1 MNLSNRIIVRS
12 LELYESKGI
21 KQVRMD
27 DIAQEMGISKK
38 TLYVHYKGK
47 KTLVSKTIKYL
58 FDIHFSFIDT
68 ILSADIS
75 NVNKIIKIYEY
86 GIIHLIK
93 VSPIF
98 ISDLKKYHSDSYHEY
113 LQYRR
118 KIVFGIVKNL
128 LDEGQKKG
136 EINQTINTKLFCE
149 FHLISLDKIIT
160 NSILKIGC
168 NAKDILDNTIQISL
182 KGIIKKH

>member
-1 MNLSNRIIVRS
+1 
-12 LELYESKGI
+12 
-21 KQVRMD
+21 MD

-38 TLYVHYKGK
+38 TLYVHHEGK
-47 KTLVSKTIKYL
+47 KILVSKTIKYL
-58 FDIHFSFIDT
+58 FDRHFSFIDT

-86 GIIHLIK
+86 GITHLIK

-98 ISDLKKYHSDSYHEY
+98 ITDLKKYHSDSYQEY

-128 LDEGQKKG
+128 LDEGQLKG
-136 EINQTINTKLFCE
+136 EIDPTIKTELFCK
-149 FHLISLDKIIT
+149 FHLLNLDKIIT
-160 NSILKIGC
+160 HHTLLLGSNTRE
-168 NAKDILDNTIQISL
+168 ILDNTVQVSL
-182 KGIIKKH
+182 KGVMVQNI

>member
-1 MNLSNRIIVRS
+1 M
-12 LELYESKGI
+12 
-21 KQVRMD
+21 
-27 DIAQEMGISKK
+27 
-38 TLYVHYKGK
+38 
-47 KTLVSKTIKYL
+47 
-58 FDIHFSFIDT
+58 
-68 ILSADIS
+68 
-75 NVNKIIKIYEY
+75 
-86 GIIHLIK
+86 
-93 VSPIF
+93 
-98 ISDLKKYHSDSYHEY
+98 KKYHSDSYHEY

>member
-86 GIIHLIK
+86 GIMHLIK

-113 LQYRR
+113 LQCRR

-128 LDEGQKKG
+128 LDEGQKK
-136 EINQTINTKLFCE
+136 EKL
-149 FHLISLDKIIT
+149 IRP
-160 NSILKIGC
+160 SIQ
-168 NAKDILDNTIQISL
+168 NYFVNFILL
-182 KGIIKKH
+182 V